1 MKAKRGPCY
10 ENKFP
15 LENISNILLRTF
27 YVPGASLGVLN
38 HHLIKSQQPY
48 EASTFYKK

>member
-1 MKAKRGPCY
+1 MKAKRGPRY

-15 LENISNILLRTF
+15 LENISNILLSTY

-38 HHLIKSQQPY
+38 HYPIKSQQPY
-48 EASTFYKK
+48 EVYTL